1 MDQYVELRTFFNKT
15 YLFELVTKI
24 EANILFIKNLGNP
37 KTNQSWKK
45 NLRKPKTEVISCRP
59 RLDFFAEDFELLVI
73 TKKTAARK
81 AILIATVPEKV
92 RCQKLGAQVRV
103 GLFFEK
109 KLEHLKFN

>member
-1 MDQYVELRTFFNKT
+1 M
-15 YLFELVTKI
+15 
-24 EANILFIKNLGNP
+24 G
-37 KTNQSWKK
+37 
-45 NLRKPKTEVISCRP
+45 KPKTEVISCRP

-109 KLEHLKFN
+109 KLEAFRTQNVLNLILVEKVITLVGQA